1 MAEPKLPRITLNGG
15 EHTLPTGATV
25 TDLVQE
31 LTGCRLGSNGQ
42 AADGKRLGVAVVRNA
57 AVVPRSQWAGT
68 TLISG
73 DDVEIVTA
81 AQGG

>member
-1 MAEPKLPRITLNGG
+1 MDEPKLSRINLNGG
-15 EHTLPTGATV
+15 AHALPAGGTV

-31 LTGCRLGSNGQ
+31 LTGFRLRPDGQ

>member
-15 EHTLPTGATV
+15 ARALTAGGTV

-31 LTGCRLGSNGQ
+31 VSGCRLGSDGQ
-42 AADGKRLGVAVVRNA
+42 AADGKRLGVAVVRNG

-68 TLISG
+68 TLTPG

>member
-1 MAEPKLPRITLNGG
+1 MADTERPRITLNGDA
-15 EHTLPTGATV
+15 HTLPAEGTV

-31 LTGCRLGSNGQ
+31 LTGCRLGSDGK
-42 AADGKRLGVAVVRNA
+42 AADGKRLGVAVVRNS

-68 TLISG
+68 TLTPG

>member
-1 MAEPKLPRITLNGG
+1 MAEPTLPRITLNGG
-15 EHTLPTGATV
+15 AHTLPTGGTV

-31 LTGCRLGSNGQ
+31 LTGCRLGSDGQ

-57 AVVPRSQWAGT
+57 AVVPRSQWAAT